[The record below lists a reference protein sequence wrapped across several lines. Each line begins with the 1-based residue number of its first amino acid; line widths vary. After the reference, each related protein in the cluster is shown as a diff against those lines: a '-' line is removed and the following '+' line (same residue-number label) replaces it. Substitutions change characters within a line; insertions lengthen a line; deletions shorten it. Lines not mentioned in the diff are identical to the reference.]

1 MSKTERIAAVV
12 REWIKKAENDLR
24 SARRLLADEDD
35 CPTDTVCFHAQQ
47 CVEKYIKA
55 LLVQHQTPFPKTH
68 SLSGLVSLLPVK
80 YHNIL
85 SGDEQKLLTK
95 YATVTRYP
103 GDYEDISLT
112 DTRNA
117 VRIATRVR
125 KAVRAF
131 LPKEALP
138 PVRRKKRPRQT

>member
-1 MSKTERIAAVV
+1 MSETERIAAVV
-12 REWIKKAENDLR
+12 REWIKKAENDLK
-24 SARRLLADEDD
+24 SSRRLLADEDD

-55 LLVQHQTPFPKTH
+55 LLVQQQTPFPKTH
-68 SLSGLVSLLPVK
+68 SLSELVSLLPVK
-80 YHNIL
+80 YRNIL
-85 SGDEQKLLTK
+85 SSDEQKLLTK

-112 DTRNA
+112 DTHKA
-117 VRIATRVR
+117 VRIANRVR

-131 LPKEALP
+131 LPKKALP
-138 PVRRKKRPRQT
+138 PVRRKKGIEQT